1 MGALLQSSMT
11 RRRAKKVTFEA
22 YAAAPPTLKKY
33 PLALRITSEHPRD
46 EVRLKN
52 IMVVFIEVWIG
63 ETRLQNIIVDSRAIV
78 ELIPKRVVL
87 IANI

>member
-1 MGALLQSSMT
+1 MT

-22 YAAAPPTLKKY
+22 YVAAPLTLKKY

-52 IMVVFIEVWIG
+52 IIVVFIEV
-63 ETRLQNIIVDSRAIV
+63 
-78 ELIPKRVVL
+78 
-87 IANI
+87 